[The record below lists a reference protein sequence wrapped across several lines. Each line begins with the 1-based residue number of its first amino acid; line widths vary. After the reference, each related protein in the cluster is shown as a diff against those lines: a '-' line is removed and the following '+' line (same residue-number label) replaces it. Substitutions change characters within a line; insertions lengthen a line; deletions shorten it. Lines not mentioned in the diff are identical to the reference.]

1 MKPRGQAPNVSYRI
15 PNLTKG
21 VLVPQALPREM
32 VHRLV
37 LLNAMLSYLMGSLGF
52 SIQLI
57 KGDFELTRVHA
68 AWHNIGWATAQVIIS
83 LVLLS
88 HAHRRTADQTMRIG
102 WLVVVSGSLLYCF
115 SPNIY
120 FSIPAIALAAG
131 GSVITGNTATA
142 ILGSHSKT
150 ALKNMF
156 RTTGVGLFMGSVSPT
171 VIGLITQ
178 VDVPWRWIVAIS
190 ALLVGL
196 TAQILIPKLEDRPER
211 SLGERKINWDRHFI
225 AIIIFAFLSITME
238 ISLSSWAVDLLS
250 ERGTAFKTA
259 VLFATIAPYF
269 VALSRIYLSMKNEF
283 NLPRIWIFCVVSVTT
298 GIGIIVF
305 TRMPSLTLLGLI
317 IAAAGIGPCA
327 AIAIALASGS
337 EQGSDKGIAGFV
349 IGMGI
354 STGVSPWIMG
364 FVSENYGFE
373 AAYAVIFLVLI
384 LATFTFFWVI
394 KNSLPKP
401 ISENRI

>member
-1 MKPRGQAPNVSYRI
+1 MPHAIPRK
-15 PNLTKG
+15 L
-21 VLVPQALPREM
+21 

-57 KGDFELTRVHA
+57 KRDFSLTRVHA
-68 AWHNIGWATAQVIIS
+68 AWHNIGWAGALVIIS

-88 HAHRRTADQTMRIG
+88 HGHRRPAHQTMRIG
-102 WLVVVSGSLLYCF
+102 WFVVVTGTIMYCL

-120 FSIPAIALAAG
+120 FSVPAIALAAG

-156 RTTGVGLFMGSVSPT
+156 RSTGFGLFMGSVSPT
-171 VIGLITQ
+171 IIGLTTQ
-178 VDVPWRWIVAIS
+178 VDVPWRITVALS
-190 ALLVGL
+190 AFAIGVL
-196 TAQILIPKLEDRPER
+196 AQLLIPELEARPEPTA
-211 SLGERKINWDRHFI
+211 SERKINWDRHFM

-238 ISLSSWAVDLLS
+238 VSLSSWAVDLLS
-250 ERGTAFKTA
+250 ERGTAVKTS

-269 VALSRIYLSMKNEF
+269 VALSRIYLSTKHEF
-283 NLPRIWIFCVVSVTT
+283 NLNRIWTICFVSVSL

-305 TRMPSLTLLGLI
+305 TSSPTLTLAGLI

-327 AIAIALASGS
+327 SIAIALASGS
-337 EQGSDKGIAGFV
+337 KQGSDKGIAGFV
-349 IGMGI
+349 MGMGI
-354 STGVSPWIMG
+354 SNGASPWIMG
-364 FVSENYGFE
+364 FVSENYGFR
-373 AAYAVIFLVLI
+373 AAYSVIFVALL
-384 LATFTFFWVI
+384 LTTLTFIWVVR
-394 KNSLPKP
+394 NSLPEP
-401 ISENRI
+401 ESTNRI